1 MAEQAAPS
9 NQTNAYTY
17 VAAAAGIQQTTG
29 KSTKQSPTAFAKVII
44 EETPEAA
51 TSAAARARG

>member
-1 MAEQAAPS
+1 MVVQTAPS
-9 NQTNAYTY
+9 HQKNAYTY
-17 VAAAAGIQQTTG
+17 VATAADIQQTTG